1 MKPIQHIRR
10 FAGVLAGLAAALVAF
25 GATSA
30 FATRPPSEPAPAS
43 HPALSPWQLVG
54 GYPVPGGVP
63 VHTVVVPGGVPVHTV
78 VVPGGVPVHTVVSG
92 GMPGW
97 QITLIAVAAA
107 LLAATVAVLADRA
120 RASRRKAATAAA

>member
-1 MKPIQHIRR
+1 M
-10 FAGVLAGLAAALVAF
+10 VF
-25 GATSA
+25 GATPA
-30 FATRPPSEPAPAS
+30 FVTLPPPEPTPAH

-54 GYPVPGGVP
+54 GYQVPGGVP
-63 VHTVVVPGGVPVHTV
+63 VHTAVYTV
-78 VVPGGVPVHTVVSG
+78 VTG

-120 RASRRKAATAAA
+120 RAGRRKAAVAAA

>member
-1 MKPIQHIRR
+1 MNPIQHIRR

-25 GATSA
+25 GATPA
-30 FATRPPSEPAPAS
+30 FATLPPPEPAPAS
-43 HPALSPWQLVG
+43 HPGLSPWQLVG

-63 VHTVVVPGGVPVHTV
+63 AHTIIPGGVPVHTV
-78 VVPGGVPVHTVVSG
+78 VTG

-97 QITLIAVAAA
+97 EITLIAVVAA

>member
-1 MKPIQHIRR
+1 MNPIQYSRR
-10 FAGVLAGLAAALVAF
+10 PVGVPARLAGPAAALVAF
-25 GATSA
+25 GATTA
-30 FATRPPSEPAPAS
+30 FATRPPPEPAPTH

-63 VHTVVVPGGVPVHTV
+63 VHPAVHTV
-78 VVPGGVPVHTVVSG
+78 VTG

-120 RASRRKAATAAA
+120 RASRRQAATAAA

>member
-1 MKPIQHIRR
+1 LTHPEPKETDMKPIQHIRR

-30 FATRPPSEPAPAS
+30 FATRLAPEPAPAS

-54 GYPVPGGVP
+54 GYP
-63 VHTVVVPGGVPVHTV
+63 VPGGVPVHTV